1 MINYSSLVF
10 VNFAGMD
17 QVLSVTPNRYH
28 KLHTTKSW
36 NFIGLPLTA
45 RRNLKSESDIVV
57 GLFDTGIE
65 KTYNIFLLL
74 AWLPFFIL
82 SSIFR

>member
-1 MINYSSLVF
+1 MSYMTVGLAREHFCDSSLVF

-65 KTYNIFLLL
+65 KN
-74 AWLPFFIL
+74 
-82 SSIFR
+82 

>member
-65 KTYNIFLLL
+65 KKLAYSYASLVTIFY
-74 AWLPFFIL
+74 FKFN
-82 SSIFR
+82 F